1 MAINFKDARQK
12 LADATRI
19 SAQLNDIIATEE
31 RFIRNTVDGRFGVR

>member
-19 SAQLNDIIATEE
+19 STQFNVGWHYCQSSPVSYPHE
-31 RFIRNTVDGRFGVR
+31 FQVR